1 MMPSVNQV
9 HIDAPLSDVSI
20 KFRNSKF
27 VAESLY
33 PQKMV
38 SKISDKY
45 WVYGKENF
53 DLASDLRA
61 PGTRGVE
68 IDWSVATDSYLLAEH
83 SQTHSIPDQV
93 RDNADEPLQ
102 MNIDSTE
109 FLTEKI
115 QMRLEYDVA
124 AIATATA
131 SYDSTLRVDLS
142 AAGQTQWSDG
152 SSDPV
157 ADVESW
163 KAAVLEACGL
173 EPNVML
179 LGHKVKMALKVHPK
193 IIERVKF
200 GGMGQ
205 GALVTD
211 AILAELFEMDEILDG
226 KALYNTAVEGETRTL
241 NFIWGNNVIL
251 AVKPA
256 SMGVKVLSSGC
267 IFRMKGYRLTE
278 TWRQQPESSDYI
290 RVRDMYQPKCIST
303 LAGYLAQNAIKAS
316 A

>member
-9 HIDAPLSDVSI
+9 HIDVPLSDVSI
-20 KFRNSKF
+20 KFRNNKF

-38 SKISDKY
+38 DKISNKY

-53 DLASDLRA
+53 DLASDIRA

-68 IDWSVATDSYLLAEH
+68 IDWSLSTSSYLLAEH
-83 SQTHSIPDQV
+83 AQTHAIPDQV

-102 MNIDSTE
+102 MNIDTTE

-115 QMRLEYDVA
+115 QLRLEYDVA
-124 AIATATA
+124 AIATATSSYA
-131 SYDSTLRVDLS
+131 SGQYVDLS
-142 AAGQTQWSDG
+142 GAGQTQWSDG

-157 ADVESW
+157 ADVEAA
-163 KAAVLEACGL
+163 KAVVLEACGM
-173 EPNVML
+173 EPNVLL
-179 LGHKVKMALKVHPK
+179 LGHKVKIALKTHPK

-211 AILAELFEMDEILDG
+211 DILAELFEVDEILDG

-241 NFIWGNNVIL
+241 NYIWGNNVIL
-251 AVKPA
+251 AVKPS
-256 SMGVKVLSSGC
+256 SMGVKVLSAGAV
-267 IFRMKGYRLTE
+267 FRMKGYRLTE
-278 TWRQQPESSDYI
+278 TWRQQPESSDYV
-290 RVRDMYQPKCIST
+290 RVRDFYQPAVIST
-303 LAGYLAQNAIKAS
+303 SAGYLFQNAIKA
-316 A
+316 AA